1 MLQLIIL
8 WHVDTTCAQCGSNPT
23 AENCQEIEKG
33 KGTMD
38 ELYDSGEDDDYTPD
52 VTVDDD
58 EGTHSRHRHNLFSS
72 VHLSSV
78 TVCAVC
84 VAVGSGARD

>member
-1 MLQLIIL
+1 M
-8 WHVDTTCAQCGSNPT
+8 V
-23 AENCQEIEKG
+23 KG

-58 EGTHSRHRHNLFSS
+58 EGAHSRHRHYLLSS